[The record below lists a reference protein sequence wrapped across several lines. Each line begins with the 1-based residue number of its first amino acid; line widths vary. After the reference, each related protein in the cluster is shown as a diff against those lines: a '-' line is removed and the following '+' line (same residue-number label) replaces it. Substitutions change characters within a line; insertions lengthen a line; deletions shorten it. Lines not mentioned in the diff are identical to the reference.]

1 MVLRLEDELCHSC
14 GGGVP
19 GAVLRCGCLG
29 DNEIAVHPWDAT
41 GKSAVPL
48 GTAVELRRPYLE
60 QCHAV
65 VALKDAFCLS
75 LLRRIGSCRILQ
87 YQESNFLTF
96 SCALFSREHSLSVYV
111 CTACVF
117 FEQSYVAVSKR
128 HRIIACC
135 VDLDFWMPVAVRGNG
150 FAFFSL

>member
-1 MVLRLEDELCHSC
+1 MSFATVVVVVCQVQCCVVDAWGTMKLRYIHGTPQETVLFPWGPQWNS
-14 GGGVP
+14 GVP
-19 GAVLRCGCLG
+19 VVC
-29 DNEIAVHPWDAT
+29 
-41 GKSAVPL
+41 
-48 GTAVELRRPYLE
+48 PYLE

-117 FEQSYVAVSKR
+117 FEQSYFAVSKR

-135 VDLDFWMPVAVRGNG
+135 VDLDFWMHVAV
-150 FAFFSL
+150 